1 MLQAELEL
9 VGAFSPFFADLI
21 EKEAELAEQALHD
34 MDSQFDQPVLEK
46 RYLGFLEEDA
56 PGELAARPRRLRSQ
70 KMIRIIFC
78 DLTRRADLLETTAEL
93 SHLADFYKRKNA
105 CTSYAGFSA
114 GCACCRGNR
123 PETRCR
129 GYCRH

>member
-1 MLQAELEL
+1 MVNKLLEMLQAELEL

-70 KMIRIIFC
+70 EMIRIIFC
-78 DLTRRADLLETTAEL
+78 DLTRRADLLKTTAEL
-93 SHLADFYKRKNA
+93 SHLADF
-105 CTSYAGFSA
+105 
-114 GCACCRGNR
+114 
-123 PETRCR
+123 
-129 GYCRH
+129 